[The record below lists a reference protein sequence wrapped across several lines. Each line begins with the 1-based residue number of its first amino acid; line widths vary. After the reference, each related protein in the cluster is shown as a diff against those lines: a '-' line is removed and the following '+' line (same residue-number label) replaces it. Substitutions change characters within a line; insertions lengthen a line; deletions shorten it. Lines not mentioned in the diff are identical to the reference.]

1 MLLCFGFVE
10 VDKNTSD
17 AAIRELS
24 LCRLPLPVWHAS
36 IIISAK
42 SLRREPVDKGPST
55 VHITDTIH
63 LIPSLDLR
71 SCSENLSSK
80 LYLNLQ
86 TRLQAQAQATEVN
99 HDA

>member
-10 VDKNTSD
+10 VDQNSSD
-17 AAIRELS
+17 AAIRESS

-42 SLRREPVDKGPST
+42 SLQREPIDKDLST
-55 VHITDTIH
+55 VQTTDTIH
-63 LIPSLDLR
+63 LIRSLDLR

-80 LYLNLQ
+80 LYLNLHI
-86 TRLQAQAQATEVN
+86 RLQAQVQATEVN